1 MDLSCPGRK
10 HGVPPES
17 ILRRCANCG
26 KEVEIFADEVYVR
39 CNCGTNVYAE
49 EPPACTK
56 WCPSAD
62 LCLGKI
68 TSLNQLHMKL
78 SESERQDAKECI
90 ERIGKMISQAKKQR
104 QDDDSTD

>member
-1 MDLSCPGRK
+1 
-10 HGVPPES
+10 
-17 ILRRCANCG
+17 
-26 KEVEIFADEVYVR
+26 VEIFADEVYVR
-39 CNCGTNVYAE
+39 CNCGTNVYTE

-68 TSLNQLHMKL
+68 ANLNQLHMKL
-78 SESERQDAKECI
+78 SESERQDAKECV

-104 QDDDSTD
+104 QDHGSTS

>member
-1 MDLSCPGRK
+1 MDLNCPGRR

-17 ILRRCANCG
+17 TLRRCASCD
-26 KEVEIFADEVYVR
+26 KEVEIFSDEVYVR

-56 WCPSAD
+56 WCPSAE

-68 TSLNQLHMKL
+68 TNLNQLHMKL
-78 SESERQDAKECI
+78 SESERQDAKECV